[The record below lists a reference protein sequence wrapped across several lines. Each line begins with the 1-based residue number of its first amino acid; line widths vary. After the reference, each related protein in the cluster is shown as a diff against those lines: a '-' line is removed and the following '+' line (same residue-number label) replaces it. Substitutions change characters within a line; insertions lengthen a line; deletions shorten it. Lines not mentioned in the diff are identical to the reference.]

1 MMTIASAARTL
12 SWISVMAAGIAWAGE
27 PSRPFADALQQ
38 VDALARFRPVVKV
51 GSFSSYD
58 RSGGNDDGFSG
69 KHSFLRKEGD
79 GLVIAEL
86 HGPGVLTRIWTPTPT
101 TDPLEFYFDGET
113 SPRLRLPFLELFG
126 GERLPF
132 VAPLSGRGGGGYYCY
147 VPLEFAKS
155 IKVVFRGPKLQF
167 YQINYALYEPD
178 VPARSYRPG
187 DSFPAPTV
195 TPTGKTIRSQH
206 VLSPDKPITVFETTQ
221 PGRIVSLK
229 LGPAEA
235 LADQDRRVVLRMSW
249 DGSARPAVEV
259 PAGDFFGAS
268 FGDPAACSLLL
279 GTKEGWSYTN
289 FPMPFDRSARIELV
303 SERGSGG
310 PDVTITSEVVWQ
322 DRPRE
327 AAEGWFQAVWH
338 RENPTQAGQPFTFLD
353 VKGRGHLVGV
363 TLQAQGA
370 KPGDTGFFEGDDQA
384 TIDGELTVHGTGSE
398 DFFNGGWYIL
408 PGRWDDR
415 ATFLL
420 SGCLDYQLHLARTG
434 GYRLFLA
441 DAYCFHRSLL
451 LTIEHGPVGNQ
462 VVTDYTGV
470 TYFYLDRAGG
480 EAAPLPS
487 VQARAVTPPK
497 GFVIVP
503 AWVGPIRSFSMDHA
517 TIGRVAEQIDGQTV
531 RFLSLRQDG
540 PPSLLQHF
548 VALTADVPRSGRY
561 VVSAVGIAGPDA
573 GIVQMLR
580 DDQPIG
586 KPVDFYAPRRGKTDL
601 LRLAEIDLTRG
612 PNHLFFALVGK
623 NEKSTGKGFDLVEI
637 HCQLAENGKGGS
649 SAAAPLP

>member
-1 MMTIASAARTL
+1 MMTIAHGARTL
-12 SWISVMAAGIAWAGE
+12 CLILILVAGSVWAGE
-27 PSRPFADALQQ
+27 PTRPFADTLQQ

-69 KHSFLRKEGD
+69 KYSSLRKEGD

-86 HGPGVLTRIWTPTPT
+86 RGPGVLTRIWTPTPT
-101 TDPLEFYFDGET
+101 TDPLEFYFDDES

-126 GERLPF
+126 GKTPPF
-132 VAPLSGRGGGGYYCY
+132 VTPLSGRGAGGYYCY

-167 YQINYALYEPD
+167 YQINYALYEPN

-187 DSFPAPTV
+187 DSFSPPALA
-195 TPTGKTIRSQH
+195 PTGKTLRSQH
-206 VLSPDKPITVFETTQ
+206 VLTPNKPITVFEASQ

-235 LADQDRRVVLRMSW
+235 LAGRDRRVVLRMFW
-249 DGSARPAVEV
+249 DGSARAAVEV

-268 FGDPAACSLLL
+268 FGDPAARSLLV
-279 GTKEGWSYTN
+279 GTKEGWSYAG

-303 SERGSGG
+303 SERGAGE
-310 PDVTITSEVVWQ
+310 PAVTIASEVVWQ

-327 AAEGWFQAVWH
+327 AGEGWFHAVWR
-338 RENPTQAGQPFTFLD
+338 RENPTRVGQPFTFLD
-353 VKGRGHLVGV
+353 VKGRGHMVGV
-363 TLQAQGA
+363 TLQAQGD

-384 TIDGELTVHGTGSE
+384 TIDGELAAHGTGSE

-415 ATFLL
+415 APFLL

-441 DAYCFHRSLL
+441 DAYSFRRSLR

-462 VVTDYTGV
+462 MVTDYTGV
-470 TYFYLDRAGG
+470 AYFYLDRADGT
-480 EAAPLPS
+480 APPLPS
-487 VQARAVTPPK
+487 AEARAVTPPK

-517 TIGRVAEQIDGQTV
+517 TIGRVQERIDGQTV
-531 RFLSLRQDG
+531 RFLSLRQNG
-540 PPSLLQHF
+540 RPSLLQHF
-548 VALTADVPRSGRY
+548 VALTADVPQSGRY
-561 VVSAVGIAGPDA
+561 VVSAVGVAGPDA

-586 KPVDFYAPRRGKTDL
+586 ESLDFYAPRRCKTG
-601 LRLAEIDLTRG
+601 LRKLAEMDLTRG
-612 PNHLFFALVGK
+612 PNHLFFALMGK
-623 NEKSTGKGFDLVEI
+623 NAKSTGNGFDLVEI
-637 HCQLAENGKGGS
+637 HCQLVENDK
-649 SAAAPLP
+649 AR

>member
-12 SWISVMAAGIAWAGE
+12 SWISVMAAGIAWA

-38 VDALARFRPVVKV
+38 VGALARFRPVVKV

-58 RSGGNDDGFSG
+58 RNGGNDDGFSG
-69 KHSFLRKEGD
+69 KYSFLRKEGD

-101 TDPLEFYFDGET
+101 TDPVEFYFDGET

-126 GERLPF
+126 GQCPTF

-167 YQINYALYEPD
+167 YQINYALYAPN

-206 VLSPDKPITVFETTQ
+206 VLSPDKPVTVFETDQ
-221 PGRIVSLK
+221 PGRILSLK

-235 LADQDRRVVLRMSW
+235 LAGPDRRVVLRMFW

-279 GTKEGWSYTN
+279 GTKEGWSYAN

-310 PDVTITSEVVWQ
+310 PDVTITSEVVRQ

-327 AAEGWFQAVWH
+327 ATEGWFQAVWR
-338 RENPTQAGQPFTFLD
+338 RENPTQVGQPFTFLD
-353 VKGRGHLVGV
+353 VKGRGHLVGL

-384 TIDGELTVHGTGSE
+384 RIDGELAVHGTGSE

-434 GYRLFLA
+434 GYRFFLA

-462 VVTDYTGV
+462 AVTDYTGV

-480 EAAPLPS
+480 EAAPLAS
-487 VQARAVTPPK
+487 VEARAVTPPK

-503 AWVGPIRSFSMDHA
+503 AWVGPIRSFSLDHA

-548 VALTADVPRSGRY
+548 VALSADVPRSGRY
-561 VVSAVGIAGPDA
+561 VVSAIGIAGPDA

-586 KPVDFYAPRRGKTDL
+586 KPVDFYSPRRGKTDL
-601 LRLAEIDLTRG
+601 LQLAEIDLARG

-637 HCQLAENGKGGS
+637 HCQLAENAVGGLGS
-649 SAAAPLP
+649 FEE